1 MRMFTELILIP
12 LIVNV
17 LSEVIAEWLVSKAKD
32 KRDKLNKQPE
42 HLEQVQKETP
52 LVAPWVFFLCA

>member
-17 LSEVIAEWLVSKAKD
+17 LSEVIADWLVSKAKD
-32 KRDKLNKQPE
+32 KRDKVNK
-42 HLEQVQKETP
+42 
-52 LVAPWVFFLCA
+52 